1 MTEFKKKLVVID
13 GNAILHRA
21 WHAVPPLQT
30 KDGRMVNAVY
40 GFAVML
46 IKVLK
51 DLKPTHTAIT
61 FDLPGGTFRHD
72 AFAEYKAQRTKQPD
86 ELYAQIPMVK
96 EVLAGFGLPVYEA
109 PGFEADD
116 VIGTI
121 AKLAPADCETI
132 IVTGDNDT
140 LQLVDKK
147 TKVLSP
153 RKGMSDTVLYDEAA
167 VKARYGLEPHQLIDY
182 KAMRGDTSDNL
193 PGLRGIGEKRAE
205 ELLQKYHDIE
215 SIFRAVK
222 EHPEEFKPGVLA
234 SLQNG
239 EKEVPL
245 SKKMVTI
252 VRDLDVSFKMDDA
265 KMRPPDLEKL
275 SKVFADFE
283 FHSLMA
289 RIDKGTGTSSAVPAA
304 AHESFAN
311 RRTLASDSGSFRGRP
326 PIRPTNTT
334 PSTLE
339 HQHESG
345 GWHGVGAPEAGA
357 DVGEHLRGGR
367 RDRTRQ
373 NSGATP
379 SSPALKFFRRPKIW
393 RSTFRIPKNLPIAWH
408 RILLVLHWRTSA
420 APEPWL

>member
-1 MTEFKKKLVVID
+1 MTELKKRLVVVD

-21 WHAVPPLQT
+21 WHAFTPLQT
-30 KDGRMVNAVY
+30 KDGRLVHAAY
-40 GFAVML
+40 GFTVML
-46 IKVLK
+46 MKAIR
-51 DLKPTHTAIT
+51 DLKPTHVAVT

-72 AFAEYKAQRTKQPD
+72 AFAEYKAQRVKQPD

-96 EVLAGFGLPVYEA
+96 EVLAGLHIPVYEA

-116 VIGTI
+116 VIGTLS
-121 AKLAPADCETI
+121 KLAPVDCETI

-167 VKARYGLEPHQLIDY
+167 VRERYGLEPNQLIDY

-215 SIFRAVK
+215 SIYRAVK
-222 EHPEEFKPGVLA
+222 AHPEDFKPGVLIA
-234 SLQNG
+234 LQNG

-245 SKKMVTI
+245 SKKLVTI
-252 VRDLDVSFKMDDA
+252 IRDLDINFKMTDA
-265 KMRPPDLEKL
+265 AVKPPDLEKL
-275 SKVFADFE
+275 RVVFADFE

-289 RIDKGTGTSSAVPAA
+289 RFDKEAGTSLAVPAA

-326 PIRPTNTT
+326 PGRPTNT
-334 PSTLE
+334 
-339 HQHESG
+339 Q
-345 GWHGVGAPEAGA
+345 
-357 DVGEHLRGGR
+357 R
-367 RDRTRQ
+367 
-373 NSGATP
+373 N
-379 SSPALKFFRRPKIW
+379 
-393 RSTFRIPKNLPIAWH
+393 
-408 RILLVLHWRTSA
+408 
-420 APEPWL
+420 